1 MAVVFISPKGRQRKF
16 FLVIT
21 AIFLLFL
28 AAVSFGVFLSK
39 PKEVLPLMVFNKPKV
54 NINMKIFD
62 SDQFKNLLP
71 FAEME
76 TQYSYKA
83 VDKNNKPVTGF
94 VSAASLDK
102 ARAILENMD
111 LTVSELKEAGVGRE
125 NPFTPY
131 YQTVVEPTP
140 TPSPKAK

>member
-21 AIFLLFL
+21 AMFLLFL

-39 PKEVLPLMVFNKPKV
+39 PKEVLLLMVFNKPKV
-54 NINMKIFD
+54 NIDMKIFD
-62 SDQFKNLLP
+62 SDQFKNLQP

-83 VDKNNKPVTGF
+83 VTKDNKPVTGF

-131 YQTVVEPTP
+131 YQTVVAPTP
-140 TPSPKAK
+140 TPSPS